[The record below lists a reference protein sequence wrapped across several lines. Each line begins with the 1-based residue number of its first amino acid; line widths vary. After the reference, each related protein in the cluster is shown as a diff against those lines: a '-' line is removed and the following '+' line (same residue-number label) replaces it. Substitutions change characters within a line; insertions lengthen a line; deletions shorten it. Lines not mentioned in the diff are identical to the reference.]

1 MLSINTNFA
10 AQVATSAATAS
21 QSAAGVA
28 MERLSSGTRLNSAKD
43 DAANVAIS
51 SRLHSEATGR
61 NMAVKNAMDARS
73 LLSVVD
79 GAYVEVEKNLQ
90 RYREILI
97 YAKNGTLSESDRN
110 ALFEEAKQ
118 LALENERIHE
128 TTIWGSQ
135 SVFAQDNSSVI
146 SFTSQI
152 VMGVPVVLEN
162 SQNST
167 KFEFLVGP
175 SAEAEN
181 TISIDIL
188 NLEDRVFTASMK
200 IIDSTLIDNTMTLLD
215 AGLTR
220 LSEDRA
226 KVGSLLNRIN
236 HTISNLTLTSV
247 NIQAAKG
254 RIEDADFATESTVLA
269 RQMILQQAS
278 TAMLAQ
284 ADAPKQN
291 VLSLLQG

>member
-1 MLSINTNFA
+1 MLSINTNLS
-10 AQVATSAATAS
+10 AQIASAAATAS

-28 MERLSSGTRLNSAKD
+28 MERLSSGARLNSAKD

-51 SRLHSEATGR
+51 SRLHSEATGL

-90 RYREILI
+90 RYREIFI
-97 YAKNGTLSESDRN
+97 YAKNDTLSESDRN

-118 LALENERIHE
+118 LARENERIHE
-128 TTIWGSQ
+128 TTTWGSQ
-135 SVFAQDNSSVI
+135 SVFAQDNSTVV
-146 SFTSQI
+146 SFSSQI
-152 VMGVPVVLEN
+152 VFGVPVVLEN

-181 TISIDIL
+181 RVSIDIL
-188 NLEDRVFTASMK
+188 NLRDRVFSGSGT
-200 IIDSTLIDNTMTLLD
+200 IIDSTRVDSTMSLID
-215 AGLTR
+215 AGLTN

-226 KVGSLLNRIN
+226 KVGSFLNRID

-254 RIEDADFATESTVLA
+254 RIEDTDFATESTVLA

-284 ADAPKQN
+284 ANASKQN

>member
-1 MLSINTNFA
+1 
-10 AQVATSAATAS
+10 
-21 QSAAGVA
+21 
-28 MERLSSGTRLNSAKD
+28 
-43 DAANVAIS
+43 
-51 SRLHSEATGR
+51 
-61 NMAVKNAMDARS
+61 
-73 LLSVVD
+73 
-79 GAYVEVEKNLQ
+79 
-90 RYREILI
+90 
-97 YAKNGTLSESDRN
+97 
-110 ALFEEAKQ
+110 LFEEAKQ

-128 TTIWGSQ
+128 TTTWGSQ

-152 VMGVPVVLEN
+152 VMGFPVVLEN

-181 TISIDIL
+181 TVSIGIL
-188 NLEDRVFTASMK
+188 NLEDRVFTASMR
-200 IIDSTLIDNTMTLLD
+200 IIDSSLIDNTMTLLD

-226 KVGSLLNRIN
+226 KVGSLLNRID

-284 ADAPKQN
+284 ANASKQN

>member
-1 MLSINTNFA
+1 MLSINTNLS
-10 AQVATSAATAS
+10 AQIASAAATAS

-51 SRLHSEATGR
+51 SRLHSEATGL

-79 GAYVEVEKNLQ
+79 GACVEVEKNLQ

-97 YAKNGTLSESDRN
+97 YAKNDTLSESDRN

-128 TTIWGSQ
+128 TTTLGSQ
-135 SVFAQDNSSVI
+135 SVFAQDNSTVI
-146 SFTSQI
+146 SFSSQI
-152 VMGVPVVLEN
+152 VLGVPVVLEN

-167 KFEFLVGP
+167 KFEFLLEP

-181 TISIDIL
+181 RVSIDIL
-188 NLEDRVFTASMK
+188 NLRDRVFSGSGK
-200 IIDSTLIDNTMTLLD
+200 IIDSTRVDSTMSLID
-215 AGLTR
+215 AGLTN

-226 KVGSLLNRIN
+226 KVGSFLNRID
-236 HTISNLTLTSV
+236 HTISNLTLASV

-254 RIEDADFATESTVLA
+254 RIEDSDFATESTVLA

-284 ADAPKQN
+284 ANASKQN

>member
-1 MLSINTNFA
+1 MLSINTNLS
-10 AQVATSAATAS
+10 AQIASAAATAS

-51 SRLHSEATGR
+51 SRLHSEATGL

-90 RYREILI
+90 RYREIPI
-97 YAKNGTLSESDRN
+97 YAKNDTLSESDRN

-128 TTIWGSQ
+128 TTTLGSQ
-135 SVFAQDNSSVI
+135 SVFAQDNSTVI
-146 SFTSQI
+146 SFSSQI
-152 VMGVPVVLEN
+152 VLGVPVVLEN

-181 TISIDIL
+181 RVSIDIL
-188 NLEDRVFTASMK
+188 NLRDRVFSGSGK
-200 IIDSTLIDNTMTLLD
+200 IIESTRVDSTMSLID
-215 AGLTR
+215 AGLTN

-226 KVGSLLNRIN
+226 KVGSFLNRID
-236 HTISNLTLTSV
+236 HTISNLTLASV

-269 RQMILQQAS
+269 RQMVLQQAS

-284 ADAPKQN
+284 ANASKQN